1 MVGAS
6 LALFGVGMAIVQG
19 ALIRPALRRFGER
32 GTIIYG
38 ITFNFLAFAVL
49 TQITTGWVALAF
61 IPLTSLGAVVTPAL
75 QGLMSQRAGDD
86 QQGELQ
92 GVISSAKSMAMIF
105 SPLVMTQ
112 IFYAFT
118 TDTGPYFP
126 GAAFALSAG
135 IMIACMVVFLGRT
148 RQTAT

>member
-6 LALFGVGMAIVQG
+6 LALFGIGIAIVQG

-38 ITFNFLAFAVL
+38 IGFNFSAFLVL
-49 TQITTGWVALAF
+49 TMITNGWVALTF
-61 IPLTSLGAVVTPAL
+61 IPLTALGAVVTPAL

-92 GVISSAKSMAMIF
+92 GVISSAKSIAMIF
-105 SPLVMTQ
+105 APLVMTQ
-112 IFYAFT
+112 LFWAYTNDA
-118 TDTGPYFP
+118 GLYYP
-126 GAAFALSAG
+126 GAAFALSAA
-135 IMIACMVVFLGRT
+135 IMILCMVVFLGRK
-148 RQTAT
+148 RALAA